1 MASRNKFS
9 KALKHLKN
17 KSIDE
22 KLELLEAIPT
32 NNTAGI
38 FVDEPGTFDTEE
50 TPADIDSPLDLDQDG
65 DGGEDYSGN
74 DTTGL
79 FETDGTIRSIEPP
92 GDTSYILGPMIS
104 MWYAWAN
111 TTQIGYV
118 RQSDRK
124 MVNLGR
130 ISGEIEDWD
139 GETGFVSY
147 GQMSVEQAV
156 WYQGQ
161 SRADYRAFY
170 PGPPSNPA
178 DEYGRYIGSI
188 ISASKS
194 STPGSRQV
202 FIPGTNISFDPS
214 DVLSLLLGTD
224 DSGMFDFFNNLLDLI
239 TDALG
244 ILQSVELP
252 LQEKL
257 FLHILQINY
266 QML

>member
-1 MASRNKFS
+1 
-9 KALKHLKN
+9 
-17 KSIDE
+17 
-22 KLELLEAIPT
+22 
-32 NNTAGI
+32 
-38 FVDEPGTFDTEE
+38 
-50 TPADIDSPLDLDQDG
+50 
-65 DGGEDYSGN
+65 
-74 DTTGL
+74 
-79 FETDGTIRSIEPP
+79 
-92 GDTSYILGPMIS
+92 

-130 ISGEIEDWD
+130 ISGEIENWD

-194 STPGSRQV
+194 STPGSREV
-202 FIPGTNISFDPS
+202 FIPGTNISTEEF
-214 DVLSLLLGTD
+214 LSLTPEMQEDLLGPTPQLGKLEPRRGD
-224 DSGMFDFFNNLLDLI
+224 WQRTEQGTFIVWNGKQWIERGVFATGNRKPFVGEINEYLDR
-239 TDALG
+239 DK
-244 ILQSVELP
+244 VRR
-252 LQEKL
+252 K
-257 FLHILQINY
+257 F
-266 QML
+266 